1 MPFARPELEIA
12 VELFRESD
20 ALGRVVHA
28 MVSVVSVS
36 PNLSNLQLTS
46 NMKKAAT
53 RVHNFFKGVVQC
65 LGQPCVQKSRQLI
78 LRDLQSLVLL

>member
-46 NMKKAAT
+46 NMKRLPQECIIFLKAWCN
-53 RVHNFFKGVVQC
+53 V
-65 LGQPCVQKSRQLI
+65 
-78 LRDLQSLVLL
+78 